1 MSAIAP
7 ELTARLTDLA
17 EWTGSPA
24 DAAHVAIDIYRRAAA
39 NIDELKEIQ
48 TAAKAI
54 IGDLIAETGNERW
67 TTPAGTAVLSSPS
80 VRVSYSAKPLDVLC
94 GANPEVAELLRP
106 YRSETMVP
114 GSVTVRGAAR

>member
-7 ELTARLTDLA
+7 ELTSRLADLA

-24 DAAHVAIDIYRRAAA
+24 DAAHLAIDIYHRAAA
-39 NIDELKEIQ
+39 HIDELKSVQ

-54 IGDLIAETGNERW
+54 ICDLIAETGHERW
-67 TTPAGTAVLSSPS
+67 STPAGTAVLSSPS

-94 GANPEVAELLRP
+94 AANPDLAELIRP

-114 GSVTVRGAAR
+114 GTVVVKGAAR